1 MEYGAFKMAA
11 KAVAFNSAD
20 LLWPGGCTYPKTPAS
35 SEQHSAVVFPGGK
48 TYPQTPASTE
58 FSGNQQSFHTLA
70 DAGFPEDHTYRQ
82 IPASTESPADQHL
95 PTGQTWVRTLPVR
108 IYTNPAPDSVTRS
121 IREGLHSDEFQ
132 ERAHFIT
139 LHLGKKARN
148 IASTAPAGT
157 TFLELEE
164 MLKPEQPVQPPIYG
178 ATSGTLPCHD
188 QPAPVPKAKAVRKR
202 KADAAGLAAAD
213 PEGNE
218 PARKKRAAKPSKKT
232 PDSDESGP
240 KDPSAPK
247 KEKIPARGPM
257 HYYID
262 EKMKATW

>member
-11 KAVAFNSAD
+11 KAVVFNS
-20 LLWPGGCTYPKTPAS
+20 P
-35 SEQHSAVVFPGGK
+35 VVFPGGR

-70 DAGFPEDHTYRQ
+70 DAGFPGNNPYRQ
-82 IPASTESPADQHL
+82 IPAPTEAPADQHL
-95 PTGQTWVRTLPVR
+95 PGQTWVRTLPGR
-108 IYTNPAPDSVTRS
+108 IYTNPAPASVTRS

-164 MLKPEQPVQPPIYG
+164 MLRLEQPAQPPIYG
-178 ATSGTLPCHD
+178 ATSGIVPCHN
-188 QPAPVPKAKAVRKR
+188 QPGPVPKAKAVRKR
-202 KADAAGLAAAD
+202 KADAAGLAAAV
-213 PEGNE
+213 PESNE

-240 KDPSAPK
+240 QDPSASK

-262 EKMKATW
+262 ETMKATW